1 MAAVSAP
8 SPSASRP
15 PPGRRWRP
23 RLAAGLLAGAVLLT
37 YANTL
42 TVPLLLDDQSAI
54 AENPTLTDL
63 TNLGAVLAPA
73 RTTTSGRPLLNLS
86 FALNYAWSGPAVAGY
101 HAVNLA
107 IHVGA
112 ALLLLGVVRRT
123 LRSPGCVGR
132 YGAVARPLGVFVA
145 LLWAVHPLLT
155 GAVTYLSQ
163 RAESLMGLCYLLTLY
178 GFIRS
183 VDSPRPARWAA
194 MSAAGCWLG
203 MMTKEVMLTAPVL
216 VLLYDRAFWAPSLR
230 AAWSRRRWYYV
241 ALALSWA
248 LLAYLMVSSRLG
260 ERDVGLRAGPDWV
273 HYALTE
279 FKGVVW
285 YARLALW
292 PDPLVFDYGPEI
304 LVREFAPV
312 AGYAL
317 GVLAALAGTGWLW
330 WRGRTGLGFVAAAYF
345 LLLAPTSSF
354 LPIMGQPLAESRM
367 YLPLAAVIVLGVLGL
382 QAVLPRAVWL
392 VLGALAMGLCLLSVR
407 RNQDYRSALVL
418 WEDTIRKQP
427 ENSRGQYNLAN
438 ELAQQ
443 PGRSAEAIA
452 HYEAALRLQPDLT
465 AAHHNLANELA
476 QQPGRSAEAI
486 AHYEA
491 ALRLQPDL
499 VSAHTQ
505 VARLLAL
512 LPERLPDAVAH
523 YEQAVA
529 LQPESA
535 EWHFHLANLLA
546 RLPGRLPE
554 AFAQYE
560 AALRLQPDF
569 VAAHYN
575 YANKL
580 ANVPGRLPE
589 ALGHYEAVLRLDPR
603 RPEAHKNFA
612 LALANLGRVDEAVR
626 QLEAALALRPEYR
639 EAQELL
645 GPVRAARDR

>member
-8 SPSASRP
+8 SSSASRP

-367 YLPLAAVIVLGVLGL
+367 YLPLAAIIVLGVLGL
-382 QAVLPRAVWL
+382 QAALPRAVWL

-427 ENSRGQYNLAN
+427 ENSRGRYNLAN
-438 ELAQQ
+438 ELVK
-443 PGRSAEAIA
+443 
-452 HYEAALRLQPDLT
+452 L
-465 AAHHNLANELA
+465 
-476 QQPGRSAEAI
+476 PGRSAEAI

-529 LQPESA
+529 LEPDTA

-554 AFAQYE
+554 AFTQYE

-580 ANVPGRLPE
+580 ANVPGRLPA
-589 ALGHYEAVLRLDPR
+589 ALGHYEAVLRLDPNL
-603 RPEAHKNFA
+603 PEAHKNFA
-612 LALANLGRVDEAVR
+612 LALANLGRFDEAVR
-626 QLEAALALRPEYR
+626 QLEAALALRPDYR